1 VWFYSSTVI
10 EVSEIEFVMASILNK
25 LKTYLLLSKALI
37 VKLKQKVSARR
48 LVALGGSEPQ
58 LKSIPRRRPYD

>member
-1 VWFYSSTVI
+1 MWFYSSTVI

-48 LVALGGSEPQ
+48 LVALGGSESQ

>member
-1 VWFYSSTVI
+1 
-10 EVSEIEFVMASILNK
+10 VSEIEFVMASILNK
-25 LKTYLLLSKALI
+25 LKTHLLLSKALI

-48 LVALGGSEPQ
+48 FVALGGSEPQ